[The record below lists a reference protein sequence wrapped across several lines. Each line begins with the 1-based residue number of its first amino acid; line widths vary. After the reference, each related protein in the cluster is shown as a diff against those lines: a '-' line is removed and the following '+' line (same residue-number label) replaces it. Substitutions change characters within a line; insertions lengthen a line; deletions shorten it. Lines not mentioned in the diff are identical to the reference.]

1 MEQVNSTL
9 STEIFIE
16 DSIKMEDLME
26 LEAIN
31 GKHRVPFMK
40 EILGMGYVMEK
51 ENGKKAKPNIMVG
64 IVKD

>member
-1 MEQVNSTL
+1 
-9 STEIFIE
+9 
-16 DSIKMEDLME
+16 MEDLME